1 MNPEISIIILNYNG
15 AEDTIECLES
25 LFLSEERN
33 FNLIIIDNASE
44 SVDFEKLEL
53 WCKNKFSTVNLI
65 SKDDSLK
72 FRRNNLS
79 FAEGVITFIKNKE
92 NLGFAIANNIG
103 TRFALQN
110 GAKEILLLNNDTIVT
125 STFLSSLLYFWALH
139 PEYVALTPKI
149 CFAEPRNLIWNCG
162 GKITWFGNRRYFY
175 ADHDI
180 SLLPD
185 VDFTEITFITGCALL
200 YKPEIT
206 GFLTEQFF
214 FGEEDFEFSLR
225 LLRKNQKMAC
235 VYDSL
240 IYHKV
245 GRSVK
250 VNFGVSYNRLF
261 LHYVS
266 RLINHKTYY
275 SKTFRWIIKNLHLVY
290 GFYLTLVRYKYG
302 LRKSIKF
309 WLQVSQ
315 YVRNHDK
322 IAKSDFISIMK
333 LSF

>member
-1 MNPEISIIILNYNG
+1 MNPKISIIILNFNG

-25 LFLSEERN
+25 LFSSEERN
-33 FNLIIIDNASE
+33 FNLIVVDNGSE
-44 SVDFEKLEL
+44 SLDFNKLEL
-53 WCKNKFSTVNLI
+53 WCQNNFASVNLI
-65 SKDDSLK
+65 SKDEAVNSQ
-72 FRRNNLS
+72 RSNLS
-79 FAEGVITFIKNKE
+79 FAKSVITFIKNNE

-103 TRFALQN
+103 TRFALLN
-110 GAKEILLLNNDTIVT
+110 EAEEILLLNNDTIVT
-125 STFLSSLLYFWALH
+125 SSFLSNLLKFWQLH
-139 PEYVALTPKI
+139 PEYMALTPKI
-149 CFAEPRNLIWNCG
+149 CLAEPRNIIWNCG

-175 ADHDI
+175 ADKDV

-185 VDFTEITFITGCALL
+185 VVFDKITFITGCALL
-200 YKPEIT
+200 YKPEFT
-206 GFLTEQFF
+206 GLLTEQFF

-250 VNFGVSYNRLF
+250 VNFDVSYNRIF

-266 RLINHKTYY
+266 RLINHKAYY
-275 SKTFRWIIKNLHLVY
+275 SKVFRWFIRILHLFY
-290 GFYLTLVRYKYG
+290 GFYLTSVRHKYG
-302 LRKSIKF
+302 FINSIKF
-309 WLQVSQ
+309 WWIVNQ
-315 YVRNHDK
+315 YVNKHNSITK
-322 IAKSDFISIMK
+322 NNFIEIMK